1 MQNPKRVFLGSIA
14 TETNTFSPLRT
25 DILDFQES
33 FYAPPGQH
41 PKTPTLCS
49 AIYPAAR
56 ARATE
61 LNWQI
66 VEGTASWAEPGGIV
80 NQQTWE
86 FLRDQLLDELKAAM
100 PVDIVLLG
108 LHGAMVSQDC
118 LDCEGELV
126 AAVREIV
133 GGSTIVGATF
143 DPHSHLSQLRTHN
156 LNLMTVFKEFPHT
169 DFVEVA
175 EVLVELTHCASLD
188 KIKPVIST
196 FDCKMIEI
204 LPTSREP
211 MRSFIDK
218 IKLLEELESILSIS
232 VIHGFMAGDVPD
244 LGSRILVITDNAKS
258 EGDRLAAALGAELFS
273 MRGKTRPEFLT
284 AKVAFDRAELSTAST
299 VVIADVWD
307 NPGGGVPGDST
318 ILLREMLRRGIKYA
332 ALATIWDPIA
342 VRTCFSAGEG
352 AIFRL
357 RFGAKLSEFAGEPLD
372 ADVVVRRTQR
382 EAVQSFGQSVVPLG
396 DAVWIDVGGIDV
408 ILNSVRSQVF
418 NPDTFS
424 NFGIDLEQKKI
435 LVVKS
440 TNHFY
445 DAFSRISDDILYA
458 AVDGPYPSH
467 PETNAYNNLRR
478 KIWPRVEN
486 PHD

>member
-1 MQNPKRVFLGSIA
+1 
-14 TETNTFSPLRT
+14 
-25 DILDFQES
+25 
-33 FYAPPGQH
+33 
-41 PKTPTLCS
+41 
-49 AIYPAAR
+49 
-56 ARATE
+56 
-61 LNWQI
+61 
-66 VEGTASWAEPGGIV
+66 
-80 NQQTWE
+80 
-86 FLRDQLLDELKAAM
+86 
-100 PVDIVLLG
+100 
-108 LHGAMVSQDC
+108 
-118 LDCEGELV
+118 
-126 AAVREIV
+126 
-133 GGSTIVGATF
+133 
-143 DPHSHLSQLRTHN
+143 
-156 LNLMTVFKEFPHT
+156 
-169 DFVEVA
+169 
-175 EVLVELTHCASLD
+175 
-188 KIKPVIST
+188 
-196 FDCKMIEI
+196 
-204 LPTSREP
+204 
-211 MRSFIDK
+211 
-218 IKLLEELESILSIS
+218 
-232 VIHGFMAGDVPD
+232 
-244 LGSRILVITDNAKS
+244 
-258 EGDRLAAALGAELFS
+258 
-273 MRGKTRPEFLT
+273 
-284 AKVAFDRAELSTAST
+284 
-299 VVIADVWD
+299 
-307 NPGGGVPGDST
+307 
-318 ILLREMLRRGIKYA
+318 MLRRGIKDA

-352 AIFRL
+352 ASFRL

-486 PHD
+486 PHG